1 MTPTKPIS
9 IAPDMHFLSG
19 EPICQVVS
27 GHNSTL
33 PFQRDYSRSFLLCSG
48 CFLPYVCIQV
58 TESTPLWM
66 TSRVEGEDRSFPLCT
81 DHTVSDSE
89 RTQIASASHPEART
103 LARVLRP
110 LILLLAQYFILYGQS
125 TFPHLLPHHLRT

>member
-1 MTPTKPIS
+1 M
-9 IAPDMHFLSG
+9 
-19 EPICQVVS
+19 
-27 GHNSTL
+27 
-33 PFQRDYSRSFLLCSG
+33 
-48 CFLPYVCIQV
+48 

-66 TSRVEGEDRSFPLCT
+66 TSGVEGEDRSFPLCT

-89 RTQIASASHPEART
+89 RTQIASASHPDPPEART

-110 LILLLAQYFILYGQS
+110 LILLSVLHPVCGQS